1 MIYWTHPLEYKI
13 ERCNYFGRDRE
24 TLIEEAAEKSLFRA
38 VTVDD
43 TYMYY
48 SVFEDR

>member
-1 MIYWTHPLEYKI
+1 MEHKI

-24 TLIEEAAEKSLFRA
+24 TLVQEAEEETIFRA

-48 SVFEDR
+48 SVFETR